1 MLGLMTVTEMQNV
14 QRFLSA
20 ELTLGTDT
28 SKQLEM
34 SAASL
39 KETDDIVSSPAKTY
53 ASISAKITKQIQSL
67 HASLSLIGQLTQLRR
82 SICCHL
88 TSISKFDSKLLHSCL
103 QSFQQSIL
111 NRSLI
116 VNIPTYDIF
125 NTLSCQQK
133 DTEFPRP
140 GVESEL
146 MTELIPFLQWSGMDD
161 PLCQVYSPAARPPE
175 GLASLLALT
184 VLHNLAR

>member
-53 ASISAKITKQIQSL
+53 ASISAKITKQLQSL

-111 NRSLI
+111 NRSSL
-116 VNIPTYDIF
+116 VRLMF
-125 NTLSCQQK
+125 L
-133 DTEFPRP
+133 
-140 GVESEL
+140 L
-146 MTELIPFLQWSGMDD
+146 MTFSIPSVVSRRILSSRG
-161 PLCQVYSPAARPPE
+161 PV
-175 GLASLLALT
+175 
-184 VLHNLAR
+184 